1 MTPREAFQ
9 QISAAMNAAVIGP
22 GNRGPAPADRFPRR
36 WSRPHGR
43 AARRGQDALDQDAR
57 QTRGE
62 RVLSRAVHARSAA
75 IGRDRLGDLSRTE
88 RQLRFPARPHL
99 LQPRAHRRGQPLAR
113 ERCRRLCSKAMEE
126 RQVTVAGKRRSQRR
140 ASLPGIASASSV
152 RPRSSS
158 PPIVSMPTDLKHVRR
173 LEPSTPSAASSPKE
187 NPNIDQRCV
196 STRNPRQQR

>member
-9 QISAAMNAAVIGP
+9 QIFAAMNAAVIGP

-75 IGRDRLGDLSRTE
+75 VGRDRLGDLSRTE
-88 RQLRFPARPHL
+88 RQ
-99 LQPRAHRRGQPLAR
+99 LAR

-158 PPIVSMPTDLKHVRR
+158 PPSVSMPTDLKHVRR

-187 NPNIDQRCV
+187 NPTSKASSS
-196 STRNPRQQR
+196 STPFDDENGGRLAQ